1 MAQHQSGASKTSP
14 TSQHNQTSASDREG
28 SYAPQHAMNAP
39 VFAPPGQAF
48 RQPNGTQQPY
58 QSLSMTSMSAFA
70 SENGPSTAQ
79 SSAGAFTAGPCSV
92 LIRRLPVN
100 TTEDTLRLMVVWSK
114 DFIDAE
120 VLSSDKSEDPG
131 FRSAILRFKSH
142 SGALEAKSMLD
153 GKPNVANDAQMAVEI
168 FYGSPTTSRRHT
180 VDNTSNPGP
189 SSSTSSTASSTGP
202 TPRQSSRF
210 NGAFQTT
217 QRVSP
222 TNNGTYTSNELPN
235 PEVSAH
241 YQSLF
246 SPQSPIGNHLNERT
260 RITGKSLINNDS
272 VDDDET
278 GELLKDPVAY
288 AENGPSSIQARRPTN
303 PQIPISRMAGLS
315 LNTNNAASPASLSSF
330 ATPQTLSSMSHVN
343 PMSPTTITNGGPPVN
358 YQLGSQH
365 YQRHNF
371 PPVNPADQ
379 NPPCNTLYVGNLPI
393 DTSEDELKAM
403 FSKQR
408 GYKRLCFRTKQN
420 GPMCFVEFEDVSF
433 ATKALHELYGHPLH
447 NSIKGGIR
455 LSFSKNPLGVRSGQG
470 MASPGPP
477 NVPGVMQSMNGVMLG
492 GPGTFST
499 ASGPPPGLA
508 APPGLGPSR
517 MGYAGA
523 MHQMNGATGQY
534 TTASFSTSS
543 NGWNGPAFAGAMTAG
558 GPATMM
564 NGANTGFPPA
574 YMMGR

>member
-1 MAQHQSGASKTSP
+1 MAQAST
-14 TSQHNQTSASDREG
+14 
-28 SYAPQHAMNAP
+28 
-39 VFAPPGQAF
+39 
-48 RQPNGTQQPY
+48 
-58 QSLSMTSMSAFA
+58 
-70 SENGPSTAQ
+70 
-79 SSAGAFTAGPCSV
+79 GAFTSGPCAV
-92 LIRRLPVN
+92 LIRRLPLN
-100 TTEDTLRLMVVWSK
+100 TTEETLRLMVVWSK
-114 DFIDAE
+114 DFVEAE
-120 VLSSDKSEDPG
+120 VSPPEKSDDPG

-142 SGALEAKSMLD
+142 AGALEAKQMLD
-153 GKPNVANDAQMAVEI
+153 GKPNVAADAQMIVEI
-168 FYGSPTTSRRHT
+168 FYGPTGGARRYT
-180 VDNTSNPGP
+180 IDNTSNTGP
-189 SSSTSSTASSTGP
+189 SSSTSSTASSVGQN
-202 TPRQSSRF
+202 PRQSSRF
-210 NGAFQTT
+210 NGSFQTT

-222 TNNGTYTSNELPN
+222 TNNGAYTSNELPN
-235 PEVSAH
+235 PETSQH

-246 SPQSPIGNHLNERT
+246 SPQSPIGNHLSERT
-260 RITGKSLINNDS
+260 RVTGKSLINNDS

-288 AENGPSSIQARRPTN
+288 AENGSSLIQGRRPTN
-303 PQIPISRMAGLS
+303 PSIPVSRMAGLS
-315 LNTNNAASPASLSSF
+315 LNTNSAAGPASSSHYS
-330 ATPQTLSSMSHVN
+330 TPTPHSMHMN
-343 PMSPTTITNGGPPVN
+343 AITSPTLTNGGPPAN

-470 MASPGPP
+470 LSSPGPP
-477 NVPGVMQSMNGVMLG
+477 NVPGVMQGMNGVLG
-492 GPGTFST
+492 HQGASFST
-499 ASGPPPGLA
+499 ANGPPPGLA
-508 APPGLGPSR
+508 APPGLGQSR
-517 MGYAGA
+517 IAYTAA
-523 MHQMNGATGQY
+523 TSNMNGVASQY
-534 TTASFSTSS
+534 ASTFAGNG
-543 NGWNGPAFAGAMTAG
+543 NGWTGPVFAGTMTAG
-558 GPATMM
+558 GGVPASMM
-564 NGANTGFPPA
+564 NGNGGFPA

>member
-1 MAQHQSGASKTSP
+1 M
-14 TSQHNQTSASDREG
+14 
-28 SYAPQHAMNAP
+28 
-39 VFAPPGQAF
+39 
-48 RQPNGTQQPY
+48 
-58 QSLSMTSMSAFA
+58 
-70 SENGPSTAQ
+70 
-79 SSAGAFTAGPCSV
+79 
-92 LIRRLPVN
+92 
-100 TTEDTLRLMVVWSK
+100 VWSK
-114 DFIDAE
+114 EFVDAE
-120 VLSSDKSEDPG
+120 VLSPENSEDAG
-131 FRSAILRFKSH
+131 FRAAILRFKSH
-142 SGALEAKSMLD
+142 AGALEAKNMLD
-153 GKPNVANDAQMAVEI
+153 GKPNVANDAQMMVEI
-168 FYGSPTTSRRHT
+168 YYGNSSTSRRYT
-180 VDNTSNPGP
+180 TDNISNPGP
-189 SSSTSSTASSTGP
+189 ASSTSSTASSVGGP

-210 NGAFQTT
+210 NGTFQSN

-222 TNNGTYTSNELPN
+222 TNNGSYTSNELPN

-260 RITGKSLINNDS
+260 RVTGKSLINNDS

-288 AENGPSSIQARRPTN
+288 AENGSSSVQGRRPTN

-315 LNTNNAASPASLSSF
+315 LNTNAAGTAPLSSF
-330 ATPQTLSSMSHVN
+330 QQPLSSISHTN
-343 PMSPTTITNGGPPVN
+343 PMSPTALTNGGPPAN

-470 MASPGPP
+470 MSSPGPP
-477 NVPGVMQSMNGVMLG
+477 TAPGIMQGMNGAMMS
-492 GPGTFST
+492 GPGSPFSS
-499 ASGPPPGLA
+499 ANGPPPGLS
-508 APPGLGPSR
+508 APPGLGPGGMRYGVNPMAAATSQ
-517 MGYAGA
+517 YAA
-523 MHQMNGATGQY
+523 
-534 TTASFSTSS
+534 ASFTGN
-543 NGWNGPAFAGAMTAG
+543 NGWNGPVFAGAMSAG
-558 GPATMM
+558 GPPSMV
-564 NGANTGFPPA
+564 NGAHNGFPPA

>member
-1 MAQHQSGASKTSP
+1 MT
-14 TSQHNQTSASDREG
+14 T
-28 SYAPQHAMNAP
+28 MNAFSSESGSSTP
-39 VFAPPGQAF
+39 QA
-48 RQPNGTQQPY
+48 Q
-58 QSLSMTSMSAFA
+58 
-70 SENGPSTAQ
+70 
-79 SSAGAFTAGPCSV
+79 AGAFTTGPCSI
-92 LIRRLPVN
+92 LIRRLPAN

-120 VLSSDKSEDPG
+120 VLSPEKSEDPG

-142 SGALEAKSMLD
+142 PGALEAKNMLD
-153 GKPNVANDAQMAVEI
+153 GKTNVANDAQMIVEI
-168 FYGSPTTSRRHT
+168 FYGSPTASRRYT
-180 VDNTSNPGP
+180 LDNTANPGP
-189 SSSTSSTASSTGP
+189 SSSTSSTASSGGP

-210 NGAFQTT
+210 NGSFQTG

-222 TNNGTYTSNELPN
+222 TNNGSYASNELPN

-260 RITGKSLINNDS
+260 RITGKSVINDS

-278 GELLKDPVAY
+278 GELLKDP
-288 AENGPSSIQARRPTN
+288 
-303 PQIPISRMAGLS
+303 
-315 LNTNNAASPASLSSF
+315 
-330 ATPQTLSSMSHVN
+330 
-343 PMSPTTITNGGPPVN
+343 
-358 YQLGSQH
+358 LGSQH

-470 MASPGPP
+470 MSSPGPQ
-477 NVPGVMQSMNGVMLG
+477 NVPGVMQGMNGAMLG
-492 GPGTFST
+492 GAASTFST
-499 ASGPPPGLA
+499 ASGPPPGLS
-508 APPGLGPSR
+508 APPGLGPNR
-517 MGYAGA
+517 MGYTGA
-523 MHQMNGATGQY
+523 MSPSATQY
-534 TTASFSTSS
+534 TAASFAGNG
-543 NGWNGPAFAGAMTAG
+543 NGWNGPAFAGALTAG
-558 GPATMM
+558 NPVSML
-564 NGANTGFPPA
+564 NGGNNGFPPA

>member
-1 MAQHQSGASKTSP
+1 MNAVQQLPGASTAFSHP
-14 TSQHNQTSASDREG
+14 HTQHYRLSDR
-28 SYAPQHAMNAP
+28 ATTFTPQHAMNP
-39 VFAPPGQAF
+39 STFSQPGQAF
-48 RQPNGTQQPY
+48 RPSNNGSQAPY
-58 QSLSMTSMSAFA
+58 QSLSMATMSPFPGEGGA
-70 SENGPSTAQ
+70 SNAQ
-79 SSAGAFTAGPCSV
+79 ASSGAFTTGPCSV
-92 LIRRLPVN
+92 QIRRLPLN

-114 DFIDAE
+114 EFTEAE
-120 VLSSDKSEDPG
+120 VLSPERSEDPG

-142 SGALEAKSMLD
+142 AGALEAKNMLD
-153 GKPNVANDAQMAVEI
+153 GKSNVANDAQMIVEI
-168 FYGSPTTSRRHT
+168 FYGSPTASRRYT
-180 VDNTSNPGP
+180 VDNTANPGP
-189 SSSTSSTASSTGP
+189 SSSTSSTASSAGP
-202 TPRQSSRF
+202 PPRQSSRF
-210 NGAFQTT
+210 NGSFQTA

-222 TNNGTYTSNELPN
+222 TNNGAYSSNELPN
-235 PEVSAH
+235 PENSKH

-246 SPQSPIGNHLNERT
+246 SPQSPIGNHLNDRT

-288 AENGPSSIQARRPTN
+288 AENGPAQGRRQTL
-303 PQIPISRMAGLS
+303 PQLPISRMAGLS
-315 LNTNNAASPASLSSF
+315 LNTNTAGPASISSTF
-330 ATPQTLSSMSHVN
+330 ATPTPHAMTSHTN
-343 PMSPTTITNGGPPVN
+343 PMSPTLTNGGPPVN

-365 YQRHNF
+365 YQRHNS

-470 MASPGPP
+470 MTSPGPS
-477 NVPGVMQSMNGVMLG
+477 NVPMQGMNGTMIG
-492 GPGTFST
+492 GPGASFST

-508 APPGLGPSR
+508 APPGLAPNR

-523 MHQMNGATGQY
+523 MSPMNGTATQY
-534 TTASFSTSS
+534 TANSFPGNS
-543 NGWNGPAFAGAMTAG
+543 NGWNGPVYNGTMTAG
-558 GPATMM
+558 GPAAML
-564 NGANTGFPPA
+564 NGANNGFPPA